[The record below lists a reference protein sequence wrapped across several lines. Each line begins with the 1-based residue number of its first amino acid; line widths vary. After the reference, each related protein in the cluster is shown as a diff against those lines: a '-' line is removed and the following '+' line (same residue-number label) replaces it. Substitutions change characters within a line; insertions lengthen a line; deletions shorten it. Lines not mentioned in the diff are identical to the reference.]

1 MRGLWHPPRMASGA
15 SRVDVVV
22 GGVGQLYQG
31 DLDIGRRA
39 AEALAEES
47 LGPHVLV
54 EEMHYGAIAVSQRL
68 VELAPHTLVLVGAEQ
83 RGRVPGSVVRRRID
97 AHPLPVEELQ
107 VAVSDAGT
115 GYVTIDLAIEVT
127 AGLGALPARTV
138 VVEVEPGALDP
149 SDELS
154 DAGRVGL
161 DGALS
166 LVRAEVRRAP
176 MLALADEIRS
186 SLVDDHLEPSPAL
199 ETMRDLLDELE
210 ALDRHARWA
219 GVFRERDRL
228 RLRIGDGATG
238 EGMSHLDWGLW
249 WTLIE
254 ELDRLQAVEATA
266 DAG

>member
-1 MRGLWHPPRMASGA
+1 VWHPPGMATA
-15 SRVDVVV
+15 ATTVDVVV

-39 AEALAEES
+39 VEALAEEP

-68 VELAPHTLVLVGAEQ
+68 EDLAPHTLVLVGAEQ
-83 RGRVPGSVVRRRID
+83 RGRVPGSVVRRRIE
-97 AHPLPVEELQ
+97 ATPLPVEDLQ

-115 GYVTIDLAIEVT
+115 GYVTIDLVIEVT
-127 AGLGALPARTV
+127 AGLGTLPPRTV
-138 VVEVEPGALDP
+138 VVEVEPGAFGP

-154 DAGRVGL
+154 DAGQRGL
-161 DGALS
+161 ERALS

-176 MLALADEIRS
+176 LLALADEIRA
-186 SLVDDHLEPSPAL
+186 SLGDEHLEPSPAL
-199 ETMRDLLDELE
+199 ESMRGLLGELDV
-210 ALDRHARWA
+210 LDRHGRWA

-254 ELDRLQAVEATA
+254 ELDRLQAVEAIA
-266 DAG
+266 DTR